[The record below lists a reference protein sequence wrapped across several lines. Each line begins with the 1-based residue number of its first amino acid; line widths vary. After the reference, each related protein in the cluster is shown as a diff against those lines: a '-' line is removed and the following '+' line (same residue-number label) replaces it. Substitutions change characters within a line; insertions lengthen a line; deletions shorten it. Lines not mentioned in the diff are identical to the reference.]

1 MSKFLALRLAVAA
14 MLALTA
20 LFLGPILV
28 TSLWLRLGLLVVAL
42 LFIAVGSRRL
52 RTKKSDAA

>member
-1 MSKFLALRLAVAA
+1 MSKFLALRLTVAA

-42 LFIAVGSRRL
+42 LFIAVGSRRIQ
-52 RTKKSDAA
+52 KQQE